1 MMEDIIYLHYDDQIR
16 HIVIV
21 QYINGQGA
29 TLLDFIFPAL
39 ICTQIAINGT

>member
-1 MMEDIIYLHYDDQIR
+1 MMEGMTLYIYIMT
-16 HIVIV
+16 IVIV

-29 TLLDFIFPAL
+29 TLPDFIFPAL

>member
-1 MMEDIIYLHYDDQIR
+1 MMEGMTLYIYIMT
-16 HIVIV
+16 IVIV